1 MLLPT
6 GSPVGNGLR
15 LKVRRGKGKKMSK
28 LWENTLTGEVLD
40 DFGNVI
46 EVCCDNPVI
55 PKGIQTGYARLSG
68 AYVATCDNCDYV
80 CAYWDCPC
88 ELAHDCEAN

>member
-1 MLLPT
+1 
-6 GSPVGNGLR
+6 
-15 LKVRRGKGKKMSK
+15 MSK

-46 EVCCDNPVI
+46 EVCCENPVL
-55 PKGIQTGYARLSG
+55 PKGISTGYGLFGGFRAI
-68 AYVATCDNCDYV
+68 CDNCDYV
-80 CAYWDCPC
+80 CVYWDCVC